1 MLDKYALLF
10 PCVFQVNVCDRIF
23 LSSLPPLKKFSLNL
37 KISNTITQKV
47 TKWSNHRRS
56 TSTSTSGHQAQ
67 FVLEISTKPKE
78 KTLFFNPNP
87 QTIPTILSIGQ
98 SSENIGTSSFVLSIP
113 SWYCSSRRRHSY
125 LGTYERATWFQL

>member
-1 MLDKYALLF
+1 
-10 PCVFQVNVCDRIF
+10 VNVRDEIF
-23 LSSLPPLKKFSLNL
+23 LSSLLPLKKFSLNL
-37 KISNTITQKV
+37 KISNTVTQKV

-87 QTIPTILSIGQ
+87 QTIPR
-98 SSENIGTSSFVLSIP
+98 SS
-113 SWYCSSRRRHSY
+113 
-125 LGTYERATWFQL
+125 QLVAEL